1 MDLPRSTLA
10 TGPCSLCRCRGSG
23 NLSWCDFRSTA
34 GWRGVLWSAA
44 EWRLWPG
51 RSRCPLF
58 DDENF
63 SPWLLAMDWMHAKY
77 LGHDMQVYGS
87 ILSLLVHHC
96 LPGSAEHNLNVIW
109 QDIVQFY
116 KTHNTP
122 VRFKYLN
129 RLSMFEKKSSKY
141 PKLRG
146 KAAEIKYLAE
156 PLLHV
161 WEKYYRPQLGVHRDI
176 RLYLKLNAQVEE
188 QLIANK
194 ELTSFPDEQA
204 ALFEHGVTSMLLL
217 LTRIAEHFLTE
228 KLFNITQKAHFMQHT
243 ALLVKHLNP
252 RLLWCFM
259 GEDMQQRMSSL
270 AKACVK
276 GQRPG
281 QTIFKMFARYRL
293 ALHLRF
299 QQH

>member
-1 MDLPRSTLA
+1 M
-10 TGPCSLCRCRGSG
+10 
-23 NLSWCDFRSTA
+23 
-34 GWRGVLWSAA
+34 
-44 EWRLWPG
+44 E
-51 RSRCPLF
+51 
-58 DDENF
+58 
-63 SPWLLAMDWMHAKY
+63 
-77 LGHDMQVYGS
+77 
-87 ILSLLVHHC
+87 
-96 LPGSAEHNLNVIW
+96 
-109 QDIVQFY
+109 FY
-116 KTHNTP
+116 KVHNTP
-122 VRFKYLN
+122 VRFKYWN
-129 RLSMFEKKSSKY
+129 RLSMFEKKSKY

-161 WEKYYRPQLGVHRDI
+161 WQKYYRSQLGVHRDI
-176 RLYLKLNAQVEE
+176 LLYLKLNAQVEE

-204 ALFEHGVTSMLLL
+204 AMFENGVTSMLLL
-217 LTRIAEHFLTE
+217 LTRIAEHFLDE

-299 QQH
+299 QEH